1 MREECLSVA
10 LDPIQIDAVPVPLL
24 EVRDG
29 VIVRASRPALVL
41 LDLSPDPDVTG
52 PSERAIGRALADL
65 VAEPDRPALDEALAS
80 GPTRRAGDAI
90 PGSREL
96 SVRLASPANRPV
108 TLTIVDADEDA
119 QLVGIRDLRT
129 ERRLAAVID
138 AVADS
143 TLLLDADGRLLWQ
156 SDALAARVPGGRAN
170 LGSHPVERLHPED
183 LPLVLENFAELAT
196 RPTGRVSQVV
206 RSRSVDDD
214 DVWQLIELIGAGRPD
229 HPDLGGVV
237 VQVRNLDEGA
247 ELESVAHTDGPLL
260 SLAEAAPIGI
270 VLMNRVEE
278 VVYANRASRVLLDL
292 DVGDDVSRWRE
303 RVAASHRTLIDD
315 LVTAGF
321 AGADPI
327 TTTTPFVN
335 PEGSA
340 HWVRV
345 RVAPHLGASR
355 QVVGVIVALEDVTAE
370 VEARRESERLLH
382 MLDKTSD
389 FVTVFKPSG
398 EILHTN
404 IALGQVLERHQRE
417 GGSGRLVDLLGV
429 ENRDRFL
436 EAASGALEGN
446 DSWEGELQIRLG
458 GGRSIPVS
466 ALAVVRRDEEGEI
479 DWIAMVA
486 RDISSQKDAQAGLRR
501 MATIDHLT
509 GLANRALFTEQL
521 EEAAISSQR
530 SGRPLALLF
539 CDLDRFKEVN
549 DRHGH
554 AVGDVVL
561 RIIASRLQEITRE
574 GDLAARVGG
583 DEFVILCQGVTD
595 SDVLATLA
603 ERVIDSIDQAI
614 EVGDVS
620 VKVGISI
627 GIAVASGPEVDGDR
641 LLIVSDQAMYRAK
654 ATGGNRYRILTAGQ
668 AET

>member
-1 MREECLSVA
+1 MA
-10 LDPIQIDAVPVPLL
+10 LDPIQIDEVPVPLL

-29 VIVRASRPALVL
+29 VVMRASAMATALLVPAAEDAQDRRPAVA
-41 LDLSPDPDVTG
+41 V
-52 PSERAIGRALADL
+52 GRPLADL
-65 VAEPDRPALDEALAS
+65 IAEPDRPALEEALVAGPARRS
-80 GPTRRAGDAI
+80 GDRLPGTRQ
-90 PGSREL
+90 L
-96 SVRLASPANRPV
+96 SVRLIGPPSRPV
-108 TLTIVDADEDA
+108 TLSIVDTEDV
-119 QLVGIRDLRT
+119 QLVGIRDLRI

-170 LGSHPVERLHPED
+170 LGTHPVERLHPED
-183 LPLVLENFAELAT
+183 LPLVLENFAELS
-196 RPTGRVSQVV
+196 RHPTGRVSQVV
-206 RSRSVDDD
+206 RSRAVDDD

-247 ELESVAHTDGPLL
+247 ELESVAHTDGPLM

-270 VLMNRVEE
+270 LLMNHTEQ
-278 VVYANRASRVLLDL
+278 VVYANRASRDLLAL
-292 DVGDDVSRWRE
+292 AESDDASRWRE
-303 RVAASHRTLIDD
+303 HVAASHRGLIDAMIA
-315 LVTAGF
+315 AGL
-321 AGADPI
+321 AAADPV
-327 TTTTPFVN
+327 TTTAPFTR

-340 HWVRV
+340 HWLRV
-345 RVAPHLGASR
+345 RIAPHLGASGR
-355 QVVGVIVALEDVTAE
+355 VLGVIAALEDVTAE
-370 VEARRESERLLH
+370 VEARTQSERLLQ
-382 MLDKTSD
+382 MLDATSD
-389 FVTVFKPSG
+389 FVAVFKRSG

-404 IALGQVLERHQRE
+404 VALQQVLERLERE
-417 GGSGRLVDLLGV
+417 GGSGRLADLLG
-429 ENRDRFL
+429 EASRDRFL
-436 EAASGALEGN
+436 AGAVGALEGR
-446 DSWEGELQIRLG
+446 DSWQGELQIRVG
-458 GGRSIPVS
+458 GGQTIPVS
-466 ALAVVRRDEEGEI
+466 ALGVVRRDEDGEV

-486 RDISSQKDAQAGLRR
+486 RDISSQKDAQEVLRR

-521 EEAAISSQR
+521 EEAAASSQR

-554 AVGDVVL
+554 AVGDTVL
-561 RIIASRLQEITRE
+561 RTIADRLQEITRE

-595 SDVLATLA
+595 SEVLATLA
-603 ERVIDSIDQAI
+603 ERIIDSIDQPI
-614 EVGDVS
+614 VTGDAV

-627 GIAVASGPEVDGDR
+627 GIAVATGNEVDGDR

-654 ATGGNRYRILTAGQ
+654 ATGGNRYRILSDGPT
-668 AET
+668 